1 MEAFTFLSSLRRSQA
16 LMRLLG
22 HRQTYLFEYFTVQDS
37 MVIYNKD
44 MTVWRKIE
52 RYLGGDQSIRQG
64 QLRPED
70 SWQIRELLT
79 GSLHGPMELRGIRT
93 QGEETVYE
101 VDAVPS
107 EDEAARTIYL
117 GYIRDITL
125 EKAKEKSLRQQ
136 AQRDSLTLLYNNMT
150 GKALIDQYLREKDP
164 YASCGLLV
172 IDVDFFKNVNDR
184 YGHLFGDK
192 VLQELAHLLQTLFSK
207 KDILVRAGGDE
218 FLVFLKDVDHATLL
232 NKTRQLSESVR
243 KIPFSEND
251 YCLTCSIGACF
262 LPENVSGYLYS
273 QLFENADWALYQAKE
288 NGRNQ
293 YVFCDD
299 LRRYTEST
307 PHVAHLDADGPEL
320 DTRYLHND
328 LISTAFEI
336 FEKTSRFEDAIDLF
350 LKVVGIRLQL
360 DRITILSTNIKERR
374 HTKLF
379 QWLAPKASSALADT
393 VSFTKEDFLT
403 LFQSYDE
410 NGIAVLQHD
419 NLSMYSP
426 AAQARLMQGGV
437 KTAVYTAIYN
447 EGEYQG
453 AVAYIVCGSKRFWST
468 QSRRELGE
476 LTKIITAYLTRHLA
490 ANAIDGGRIT
500 APDFDRL
507 TGLLSF
513 TRFREEVEHKI
524 VGGYAEGYQIIYCDF
539 ENFKYFNEVY
549 GYATGDKVLKEFSDL
564 LVEAVKTK
572 GESYLC
578 RIVGDQFC
586 LYLRHTPQGPDDS
599 VACFSAAFGQA
610 FSQRQALLYPEAH
623 LRVRFGIY
631 AVEPTCLSASSAI
644 DKANFARKQI
654 LSDARELVRLY
665 DKETA
670 QRQALTN
677 ELMNGLI
684 RAMEHHEFKL
694 YLQPK
699 FSLAD
704 LTVIGAEAL
713 VRWEKPDGTILYPDQ
728 FIPVLEN
735 SGRIVELDLYMLE
748 QVAAFLE
755 RNAKA
760 GRKLIP
766 IAVNASVLLAK
777 DLRNAETYSKILA
790 DHHIN
795 AALLEIELTETAAV
809 SEFDCV
815 KRLFACFQEKNMQTS
830 LDDFGAG
837 YSLLNSVV
845 DIPINTVK
853 LDRSFLT
860 RCTTNQRGLYFLQ
873 EIVNMVKGLGY
884 QVICEGIETK
894 DQVDLMRSLGCDAA
908 QGFWFSKAISTE
920 AFEQKYMTD

>member
-1 MEAFTFLSSLRRSQA
+1 MEAFLFLSSLRRSQA

-22 HRQTYLFEYFTVQDS
+22 HRQTYLFEYFTVQDT
-37 MVIYNKD
+37 MVIHNKD

-52 RYLGGDQSIRQG
+52 HYLGGDQSIRQG

-107 EDEAARTIYL
+107 EDEAAGTIYL

-299 LRRYTEST
+299 LRRYTEPT

-360 DRITILSTNIKERR
+360 DRITILSTNIKERQ

-426 AAQARLMQGGV
+426 AAQAQLMQGGV

-572 GESYLC
+572 GES
-578 RIVGDQFC
+578 
-586 LYLRHTPQGPDDS
+586 
-599 VACFSAAFGQA
+599 
-610 FSQRQALLYPEAH
+610 
-623 LRVRFGIY
+623 
-631 AVEPTCLSASSAI
+631 
-644 DKANFARKQI
+644 
-654 LSDARELVRLY
+654 
-665 DKETA
+665 
-670 QRQALTN
+670 
-677 ELMNGLI
+677 
-684 RAMEHHEFKL
+684 

-873 EIVNMVKGLGY
+873 EIVKMVKGLGY

>member
-1 MEAFTFLSSLRRSQA
+1 MEAFLFLSSLRRSQA

-22 HRQTYLFEYFTVQDS
+22 HRQTYLFEYFTVQDT
-37 MVIYNKD
+37 MVIHNKD

-52 RYLGGDQSIRQG
+52 HYLGGDQSIRQG

-107 EDEAARTIYL
+107 EDEAAGTIYL

-243 KIPFSEND
+243 KIPFSKND

-336 FEKTSRFEDAIDLF
+336 FEKTNRFEDAIDLF

-426 AAQARLMQGGV
+426 AAQAQLMQGGV

-599 VACFSAAFGQA
+599 VARFAAAFGQA
-610 FSQRQALLYPEAH
+610 FS
-623 LRVRFGIY
+623 
-631 AVEPTCLSASSAI
+631 
-644 DKANFARKQI
+644 
-654 LSDARELVRLY
+654 
-665 DKETA
+665 

-728 FIPVLEN
+728 FIPILEN

-777 DLRNAETYSKILA
+777 DLRNAETYSKILV

-920 AFEQKYMTD
+920 AFEQKYMTDRH

>member
-1 MEAFTFLSSLRRSQA
+1 MEAFSFLSNLRRSQA

-22 HRQTYLFEYFTVQDS
+22 HRQTYLFEYFTMQDT

-52 RYLGGDQSIRQG
+52 HYLGGDQSISQG

-79 GSLHGPMELRGIRT
+79 GSLHGPMELRGTGT

-107 EDEAARTIYL
+107 EDEATGTIYL
-117 GYIRDITL
+117 GYIRNITL

-207 KDILVRAGGDE
+207 KDILVRTGGDE

-299 LRRYTEST
+299 LRRYTEPT
-307 PHVAHLDADGPEL
+307 PHVAHLDAAGPEL

-379 QWLAPKASSALADT
+379 QWLAPKAFSALADT

-437 KTAVYTAIYN
+437 KTAVYTAIYS

-453 AVAYIVCGSKRFWST
+453 AVAYIVCGSKRFWTT

-524 VGGYAEGYQIIYCDF
+524 VGGYAEGYQVIYCDF

-586 LYLRHTPQGPDDS
+586 LYLRHTPRGRTTPWPALPQPL
-599 VACFSAAFGQA
+599 ARPFPSARPC
-610 FSQRQALLYPEAH
+610 STR
-623 LRVRFGIY
+623 R
-631 AVEPTCLSASSAI
+631 PTCGCVLASTPWSPPVSVPPPPSTRPTLPGSKFYRTPASWSASTTRKRPSA
-644 DKANFARKQI
+644 R
-654 LSDARELVRLY
+654 
-665 DKETA
+665 
-670 QRQALTN
+670 
-677 ELMNGLI
+677 
-684 RAMEHHEFKL
+684 
-694 YLQPK
+694 P
-699 FSLAD
+699 
-704 LTVIGAEAL
+704 
-713 VRWEKPDGTILYPDQ
+713 
-728 FIPVLEN
+728 
-735 SGRIVELDLYMLE
+735 
-748 QVAAFLE
+748 
-755 RNAKA
+755 
-760 GRKLIP
+760 
-766 IAVNASVLLAK
+766 
-777 DLRNAETYSKILA
+777 
-790 DHHIN
+790 
-795 AALLEIELTETAAV
+795 
-809 SEFDCV
+809 
-815 KRLFACFQEKNMQTS
+815 
-830 LDDFGAG
+830 
-837 YSLLNSVV
+837 
-845 DIPINTVK
+845 
-853 LDRSFLT
+853 
-860 RCTTNQRGLYFLQ
+860 
-873 EIVNMVKGLGY
+873 
-884 QVICEGIETK
+884 
-894 DQVDLMRSLGCDAA
+894 
-908 QGFWFSKAISTE
+908 
-920 AFEQKYMTD
+920 

>member
-22 HRQTYLFEYFTVQDS
+22 HRQTYLFEYFTVQDT
-37 MVIYNKD
+37 MVIHNKD

-52 RYLGGDQSIRQG
+52 HYLGGDQSIRQG

-79 GSLHGPMELRGIRT
+79 GSLHGPMEMRGIRT

-107 EDEAARTIYL
+107 EDEAAGRIYL

-426 AAQARLMQGGV
+426 AAQAQLMQG
-437 KTAVYTAIYN
+437 
-447 EGEYQG
+447 
-453 AVAYIVCGSKRFWST
+453 
-468 QSRRELGE
+468 L
-476 LTKIITAYLTRHLA
+476 HDA
-490 ANAIDGGRIT
+490 A
-500 APDFDRL
+500 L
-507 TGLLSF
+507 
-513 TRFREEVEHKI
+513 VEH
-524 VGGYAEGYQIIYCDF
+524 A
-539 ENFKYFNEVY
+539 
-549 GYATGDKVLKEFSDL
+549 AVLGVLQRL
-564 LVEAVKTK
+564 L
-572 GESYLC
+572 
-578 RIVGDQFC
+578 
-586 LYLRHTPQGPDDS
+586 
-599 VACFSAAFGQA
+599 
-610 FSQRQALLYPEAH
+610 
-623 LRVRFGIY
+623 
-631 AVEPTCLSASSAI
+631 
-644 DKANFARKQI
+644 
-654 LSDARELVRLY
+654 
-665 DKETA
+665 
-670 QRQALTN
+670 
-677 ELMNGLI
+677 
-684 RAMEHHEFKL
+684 
-694 YLQPK
+694 
-699 FSLAD
+699 
-704 LTVIGAEAL
+704 GAE
-713 VRWEKPDGTILYPDQ
+713 
-728 FIPVLEN
+728 
-735 SGRIVELDLYMLE
+735 
-748 QVAAFLE
+748 
-755 RNAKA
+755 
-760 GRKLIP
+760 
-766 IAVNASVLLAK
+766 
-777 DLRNAETYSKILA
+777 LR
-790 DHHIN
+790 
-795 AALLEIELTETAAV
+795 
-809 SEFDCV
+809 V
-815 KRLFACFQEKNMQTS
+815 KRLDLPSALQTALVAALAHDVAVFPQGFALRVGPERQQVHPVAALVVVARQLRGRDEPHAILCGMVIAV
-830 LDDFGAG
+830 LDA
-837 YSLLNSVV
+837 
-845 DIPINTVK
+845 
-853 LDRSFLT
+853 
-860 RCTTNQRGLYFLQ
+860 
-873 EIVNMVKGLGY
+873 E
-884 QVICEGIETK
+884 EGIVVRNRHGVQPHPCCHK
-894 DQVDLMRSLGCDAA
+894 GQAVDGHR
-908 QGFWFSKAISTE
+908 AIGTGRMIVKI
-920 AFEQKYMTD
+920 AGHRN

>member
-22 HRQTYLFEYFTVQDS
+22 HRQTYLFEYFTVQDT
-37 MVIYNKD
+37 MVIHNKD

-52 RYLGGDQSIRQG
+52 HYLGGDQSIRQG

-107 EDEAARTIYL
+107 EDEAAGTIYL

-307 PHVAHLDADGPEL
+307 PHVAHLDAAGPEL

-426 AAQARLMQGGV
+426 AAQAQLMQGGV

-490 ANAIDGGRIT
+490 ANAINGGRIT

-524 VGGYAEGYQIIYCDF
+524 VSGYAEGYQIIYCDF

-549 GYATGDKVLKEFSDL
+549 GYATGDKILKEFSDL

-599 VACFSAAFGQA
+599 VARFAAAFGQA
-610 FSQRQALLYPEAH
+610 FSQRQ
-623 LRVRFGIY
+623 
-631 AVEPTCLSASSAI
+631 
-644 DKANFARKQI
+644 
-654 LSDARELVRLY
+654 
-665 DKETA
+665 
-670 QRQALTN
+670 
-677 ELMNGLI
+677 
-684 RAMEHHEFKL
+684 
-694 YLQPK
+694 
-699 FSLAD
+699 
-704 LTVIGAEAL
+704 AL

-728 FIPVLEN
+728 FIPILEN

>member
-1 MEAFTFLSSLRRSQA
+1 MEPVSFLTNIRENTSL
-16 LMRLLG
+16 LELLS
-22 HRQTYLFEYFTVQDS
+22 HRKTYLFEYFTAQDT
-37 MVIYNKD
+37 MVIYQKD
-44 MTVWRKIE
+44 LTIWREIPD
-52 RYLGGDQSIRQG
+52 YLCGDWHNRQG
-64 QLRPED
+64 QLRAED
-70 SWQIRELLT
+70 SWQLRELLT
-79 GSLHGPMELRGIRT
+79 GTLHGPMELRGT
-93 QGEETVYE
+93 GPEGEEMVYE

-107 EDEAARTIYL
+107 EDDVAGTVYL
-117 GYIRDITL
+117 GYIRDISL

-164 YASCGLLV
+164 YASCALLV

-192 VLQELAHLLQTLFSK
+192 VLQELAHLLRTLFTK
-207 KDILVRAGGDE
+207 KDILVRTGGDE
-218 FLVFLKDVDHATLL
+218 FLVFLKDLDHATVL

-243 KIPFSEND
+243 KIPFAEND

-262 LPENVSGYLYS
+262 LPENVSGYLYD

-299 LRRYTEST
+299 LQRYTEPT
-307 PHVAHLDADGPEL
+307 PHVAHLEAAGPEL

-328 LISTAFEI
+328 LMSTAFEI
-336 FEKTSRFEDAIDLF
+336 FEKTNRFEDAITLF
-350 LKVVGIRLQL
+350 LKVMGIRLQL
-360 DRITILSTNIKERR
+360 DRITIVSTDIKERK
-374 HTKLF
+374 HTRQF
-379 QWLAPKASSALADT
+379 QWLAPHAAQALNES
-393 VSFTKEDFLT
+393 VHFTKEDFLT

-410 NGIAVLQHD
+410 NGTTVLQHD
-419 NLSMYSP
+419 NLSMFSP
-426 AAQARLMQGGV
+426 AAQAQLMQGGA
-437 KTAVYTAIYN
+437 KTVVYAAMYN

-453 AVAYIVCGSKRFWST
+453 AVAYVVCGSKRYWT
-468 QSRRELGE
+468 NQRRRELGE
-476 LTKIITAYLTRHLA
+476 LAKIITAYLTRHLA
-490 ANAIDGGRIT
+490 VNAIEGGRIA

-524 VGGYAEGYQIIYCDF
+524 VGGYAGGYQILYCDF
-539 ENFKYFNEVY
+539 ENFKYFNEIY
-549 GYATGDKVLKEFSDL
+549 GYATGDKLLKEFSDL
-564 LVEAVKTK
+564 LVEAVKDK

-578 RIVGDQFC
+578 RVVGDQFC
-586 LYLRHTPQGPDDS
+586 LYLCYPGQGPQGVTDFFKTLGED
-599 VACFSAAFGQA
+599 FSR
-610 FSQRQALLYPEAH
+610 RQARHYPEAY
-623 LRVRFGIY
+623 LRVRFGVYLI
-631 AVEPTCLSASSAI
+631 EPTCFSASSAI
-644 DKANFARKQI
+644 DKANFARKQV
-654 LSDARELVRLY
+654 LGDARELVRLY
-665 DKETA
+665 DQQMAT
-670 QRQALTN
+670 QQALTN

-684 RAMEHHEFKL
+684 RAMDNHEFKL

-699 FSLAD
+699 FSLTD
-704 LTVIGAEAL
+704 LSILGAEAL
-713 VRWEKPDGTILYPDQ
+713 VRWEKPDGTVLFPDQ
-728 FIPVLEN
+728 FIPILEN

-777 DLRNAETYSKILA
+777 DLSNADTYSKILA
-790 DHHIN
+790 DHNIN
-795 AALLEIELTETAAV
+795 AELLEIELTETAAV

-837 YSLLNSVV
+837 YSVLNSVV

-860 RCTTNQRGLYFLQ
+860 RCTSNQRGLYFLR
-873 EIVNMVKGLGY
+873 EIVCMVKGLGY
-884 QVICEGIETK
+884 QVICEGIETRE
-894 DQVDLMRSLGCDAA
+894 QVDLMRSLGCDGA
-908 QGFWFSKAISTE
+908 QGYWFSKAIAAE
-920 AFEQKYMTD
+920 EFEQKYL

>member
-22 HRQTYLFEYFTVQDS
+22 HRQTYLFEYFTVQDT
-37 MVIYNKD
+37 MVIHNKD

-52 RYLGGDQSIRQG
+52 HYLGGDQSIRQG

-107 EDEAARTIYL
+107 EDEAAGTIYL

-184 YGHLFGDK
+184 YGHLFGNK

-350 LKVVGIRLQL
+350 LKIVGIRLQL

-426 AAQARLMQGGV
+426 AAQAQLMQGGV

-453 AVAYIVCGSKRFWST
+453 AVAYIVCGSKRFWTT

-500 APDFDRL
+500 APDFDWL

-524 VGGYAEGYQIIYCDF
+524 VSGYAEGYQIIYCDF

-564 LVEAVKTK
+564 LVEAVKNK

-586 LYLRHTPQGPDDS
+586 
-599 VACFSAAFGQA
+599 
-610 FSQRQALLYPEAH
+610 
-623 LRVRFGIY
+623 
-631 AVEPTCLSASSAI
+631 
-644 DKANFARKQI
+644 
-654 LSDARELVRLY
+654 
-665 DKETA
+665 
-670 QRQALTN
+670 
-677 ELMNGLI
+677 
-684 RAMEHHEFKL
+684 L

-920 AFEQKYMTD
+920 AFEEKYMTD

>member
-22 HRQTYLFEYFTVQDS
+22 HRQTYLFEYFTVQDT
-37 MVIYNKD
+37 MIIHNKD

-52 RYLGGDQSIRQG
+52 HYLGGDQSIRQG

-70 SWQIRELLT
+70 SWQMRELLT
-79 GSLHGPMELRGIRT
+79 GSLHGPMELRSTKT

-107 EDEAARTIYL
+107 EDEAAGRIYL

-207 KDILVRAGGDE
+207 IDILVRAGGDE

-299 LRRYTEST
+299 LRRYTEPT

-379 QWLAPKASSALADT
+379 QWLAPQG
-393 VSFTKEDFLT
+393 FL
-403 LFQSYDE
+403 
-410 NGIAVLQHD
+410 
-419 NLSMYSP
+419 
-426 AAQARLMQGGV
+426 
-437 KTAVYTAIYN
+437 
-447 EGEYQG
+447 
-453 AVAYIVCGSKRFWST
+453 C
-468 QSRRELGE
+468 
-476 LTKIITAYLTRHLA
+476 
-490 ANAIDGGRIT
+490 
-500 APDFDRL
+500 
-507 TGLLSF
+507 
-513 TRFREEVEHKI
+513 
-524 VGGYAEGYQIIYCDF
+524 
-539 ENFKYFNEVY
+539 
-549 GYATGDKVLKEFSDL
+549 
-564 LVEAVKTK
+564 
-572 GESYLC
+572 
-578 RIVGDQFC
+578 
-586 LYLRHTPQGPDDS
+586 
-599 VACFSAAFGQA
+599 
-610 FSQRQALLYPEAH
+610 
-623 LRVRFGIY
+623 
-631 AVEPTCLSASSAI
+631 
-644 DKANFARKQI
+644 
-654 LSDARELVRLY
+654 
-665 DKETA
+665 
-670 QRQALTN
+670 
-677 ELMNGLI
+677 
-684 RAMEHHEFKL
+684 
-694 YLQPK
+694 
-699 FSLAD
+699 
-704 LTVIGAEAL
+704 
-713 VRWEKPDGTILYPDQ
+713 
-728 FIPVLEN
+728 
-735 SGRIVELDLYMLE
+735 
-748 QVAAFLE
+748 
-755 RNAKA
+755 A
-760 GRKLIP
+760 GRYGQL
-766 IAVNASVLLAK
+766 
-777 DLRNAETYSKILA
+777 Y
-790 DHHIN
+790 
-795 AALLEIELTETAAV
+795 
-809 SEFDCV
+809 
-815 KRLFACFQEKNMQTS
+815 
-830 LDDFGAG
+830 
-837 YSLLNSVV
+837 
-845 DIPINTVK
+845 
-853 LDRSFLT
+853 
-860 RCTTNQRGLYFLQ
+860 QRG
-873 EIVNMVKGLGY
+873 
-884 QVICEGIETK
+884 
-894 DQVDLMRSLGCDAA
+894 
-908 QGFWFSKAISTE
+908 FSHPLSKL
-920 AFEQKYMTD
+920 

>member
-1 MEAFTFLSSLRRSQA
+1 MEAFLFLSSLRRSQA

-22 HRQTYLFEYFTVQDS
+22 HRQTYLFEYFTVQDT
-37 MVIYNKD
+37 MVIHNKD

-52 RYLGGDQSIRQG
+52 HYLGGDQSIRQG

-107 EDEAARTIYL
+107 EDEAAGTIYL

-336 FEKTSRFEDAIDLF
+336 FEKTSRFEDAID
-350 LKVVGIRLQL
+350 
-360 DRITILSTNIKERR
+360 
-374 HTKLF
+374 
-379 QWLAPKASSALADT
+379 
-393 VSFTKEDFLT
+393 
-403 LFQSYDE
+403 
-410 NGIAVLQHD
+410 
-419 NLSMYSP
+419 
-426 AAQARLMQGGV
+426 
-437 KTAVYTAIYN
+437 
-447 EGEYQG
+447 
-453 AVAYIVCGSKRFWST
+453 
-468 QSRRELGE
+468 
-476 LTKIITAYLTRHLA
+476 
-490 ANAIDGGRIT
+490 GGRIT

-599 VACFSAAFGQA
+599 VARFAAAFGQA

-670 QRQALTN
+670 QRQTLTN

-728 FIPVLEN
+728 FIPILEN

-837 YSLLNSVV
+837 YSLLTSVV

-920 AFEQKYMTD
+920 AFEQKYMTN

>member
-1 MEAFTFLSSLRRSQA
+1 MEAFSFLSSLRRSQA

-22 HRQTYLFEYFTVQDS
+22 HRQTYLFEYFTVQDT

-52 RYLGGDQSIRQG
+52 HYLGGDQSIRQG

-107 EDEAARTIYL
+107 EDEAAGTIYL

-299 LRRYTEST
+299 LRHYTEST

-320 DTRYLHND
+320 DTRYLHPPPSRS
-328 LISTAFEI
+328 LKRPVVLRMPSTSSSRSSASAYSWTASPSSPP
-336 FEKTSRFEDAIDLF
+336 TSRS
-350 LKVVGIRLQL
+350 GGTPSSSSGWPPR
-360 DRITILSTNIKERR
+360 
-374 HTKLF
+374 
-379 QWLAPKASSALADT
+379 ASSALADT

-426 AAQARLMQGGV
+426 AAQAQLMQGGV

-524 VGGYAEGYQIIYCDF
+524 VGGYAEGYQVIYCDF

-599 VACFSAAFGQA
+599 VARFAAAFGQA

-631 AVEPTCLSASSAI
+631 AVEPTCPSASSAI

-670 QRQALTN
+670 QRQTLTN

-728 FIPVLEN
+728 FIPILEN

>member
-1 MEAFTFLSSLRRSQA
+1 MEAFLFLSSLRRSQA

-52 RYLGGDQSIRQG
+52 HYLGGDQSIRQG

-70 SWQIRELLT
+70 SWQMRELLT
-79 GSLHGPMELRGIRT
+79 GSLHGPMELRSTRT

-107 EDEAARTIYL
+107 EDEAAGRIYL

-336 FEKTSRFEDAIDLF
+336 FEKTSRFEA
-350 LKVVGIRLQL
+350 
-360 DRITILSTNIKERR
+360 
-374 HTKLF
+374 
-379 QWLAPKASSALADT
+379 
-393 VSFTKEDFLT
+393 
-403 LFQSYDE
+403 
-410 NGIAVLQHD
+410 
-419 NLSMYSP
+419 
-426 AAQARLMQGGV
+426 
-437 KTAVYTAIYN
+437 
-447 EGEYQG
+447 
-453 AVAYIVCGSKRFWST
+453 
-468 QSRRELGE
+468 
-476 LTKIITAYLTRHLA
+476 
-490 ANAIDGGRIT
+490 AIDGGRIT

-513 TRFREEVEHKI
+513 TRFRE
-524 VGGYAEGYQIIYCDF
+524 
-539 ENFKYFNEVY
+539 
-549 GYATGDKVLKEFSDL
+549 
-564 LVEAVKTK
+564 
-572 GESYLC
+572 
-578 RIVGDQFC
+578 
-586 LYLRHTPQGPDDS
+586 
-599 VACFSAAFGQA
+599 
-610 FSQRQALLYPEAH
+610 
-623 LRVRFGIY
+623 
-631 AVEPTCLSASSAI
+631 
-644 DKANFARKQI
+644 
-654 LSDARELVRLY
+654 
-665 DKETA
+665 
-670 QRQALTN
+670 
-677 ELMNGLI
+677 
-684 RAMEHHEFKL
+684 
-694 YLQPK
+694 
-699 FSLAD
+699 
-704 LTVIGAEAL
+704 
-713 VRWEKPDGTILYPDQ
+713 
-728 FIPVLEN
+728 
-735 SGRIVELDLYMLE
+735 
-748 QVAAFLE
+748 
-755 RNAKA
+755 
-760 GRKLIP
+760 
-766 IAVNASVLLAK
+766 
-777 DLRNAETYSKILA
+777 
-790 DHHIN
+790 
-795 AALLEIELTETAAV
+795 
-809 SEFDCV
+809 
-815 KRLFACFQEKNMQTS
+815 
-830 LDDFGAG
+830 
-837 YSLLNSVV
+837 
-845 DIPINTVK
+845 
-853 LDRSFLT
+853 
-860 RCTTNQRGLYFLQ
+860 
-873 EIVNMVKGLGY
+873 
-884 QVICEGIETK
+884 
-894 DQVDLMRSLGCDAA
+894 
-908 QGFWFSKAISTE
+908 
-920 AFEQKYMTD
+920 

>member
-37 MVIYNKD
+37 MVIHNKD

-52 RYLGGDQSIRQG
+52 HYLGGDRSISQG

-70 SWQIRELLT
+70 SWQMRELLT
-79 GSLHGPMELRGIRT
+79 GSLHGPMELRGTKT

-107 EDEAARTIYL
+107 EDKAAGTIYL

-150 GKALIDQYLREKDP
+150 GKSLIDQYLREKDP
-164 YASCGLLV
+164 YASCGLLA

-192 VLQELAHLLQTLFSK
+192 VLQELAHLLRTLFSK

-307 PHVAHLDADGPEL
+307 PHVAHLDAAGPEL

-379 QWLAPKASSALADT
+379 QWLAPKAFSALADT

-426 AAQARLMQGGV
+426 AAQAHAG
-437 KTAVYTAIYN
+437 
-447 EGEYQG
+447 
-453 AVAYIVCGSKRFWST
+453 
-468 QSRRELGE
+468 RRQDRGLH
-476 LTKIITAYLTRHLA
+476 RHLQRRRVSR
-490 ANAIDGGRIT
+490 GRGLH
-500 APDFDRL
+500 RL
-507 TGLLSF
+507 
-513 TRFREEVEHKI
+513 R
-524 VGGYAEGYQIIYCDF
+524 Q
-539 ENFKYFNEVY
+539 
-549 GYATGDKVLKEFSDL
+549 
-564 LVEAVKTK
+564 
-572 GESYLC
+572 
-578 RIVGDQFC
+578 
-586 LYLRHTPQGPDDS
+586 
-599 VACFSAAFGQA
+599 
-610 FSQRQALLYPEAH
+610 QALLDHPEPPGA
-623 LRVRFGIY
+623 G
-631 AVEPTCLSASSAI
+631 
-644 DKANFARKQI
+644 
-654 LSDARELVRLY
+654 
-665 DKETA
+665 
-670 QRQALTN
+670 
-677 ELMNGLI
+677 G
-684 RAMEHHEFKL
+684 
-694 YLQPK
+694 
-699 FSLAD
+699 AD
-704 LTVIGAEAL
+704 
-713 VRWEKPDGTILYPDQ
+713 Q
-728 FIPVLEN
+728 
-735 SGRIVELDLYMLE
+735 
-748 QVAAFLE
+748 
-755 RNAKA
+755 
-760 GRKLIP
+760 
-766 IAVNASVLLAK
+766 
-777 DLRNAETYSKILA
+777 
-790 DHHIN
+790 DHHRLPHPPPGRQRHRRRPHHR
-795 AALLEIELTETAAV
+795 AGLRPAHGPALLHPLPGGSGAQDRE
-809 SEFDCV
+809 
-815 KRLFACFQEKNMQTS
+815 RL
-830 LDDFGAG
+830 
-837 YSLLNSVV
+837 
-845 DIPINTVK
+845 
-853 LDRSFLT
+853 R
-860 RCTTNQRGLYFLQ
+860 RGLPDHL
-873 EIVNMVKGLGY
+873 LR
-884 QVICEGIETK
+884 
-894 DQVDLMRSLGCDAA
+894 L
-908 QGFWFSKAISTE
+908 
-920 AFEQKYMTD
+920 

>member
-37 MVIYNKD
+37 MVIHNKD

-52 RYLGGDQSIRQG
+52 HYLGGDQSIRQG

-107 EDEAARTIYL
+107 EDEAAGRIYL

-150 GKALIDQYLREKDP
+150 GKTLIDQYLREKDP

-299 LRRYTEST
+299 LRRYIEST
-307 PHVAHLDADGPEL
+307 PHVAHLDAAGPEL

-379 QWLAPKASSALADT
+379 QWLAPKAFSALADT

-468 QSRRELGE
+468 QSRRELRE

-599 VACFSAAFGQA
+599 VARFAAAFGQA
-610 FSQRQALLYPEAH
+610 FS
-623 LRVRFGIY
+623 
-631 AVEPTCLSASSAI
+631 
-644 DKANFARKQI
+644 
-654 LSDARELVRLY
+654 
-665 DKETA
+665 

-795 AALLEIELTETAAV
+795 TALLEIELTETAAV

-920 AFEQKYMTD
+920 AFEEKYMTD

>member
-1 MEAFTFLSSLRRSQA
+1 MEAFSFLSSLRRSQA

-22 HRQTYLFEYFTVQDS
+22 HRQTYLFEYFTLQDT

-52 RYLGGDQSIRQG
+52 HYLGGDQSVIQG

-93 QGEETVYE
+93 QGEEMVYE

-107 EDEAARTIYL
+107 EDEAAGRIYL
-117 GYIRDITL
+117 GYIRNITL

-207 KDILVRAGGDE
+207 KDILVRTGGDE

-299 LRRYTEST
+299 LRRYIEST
-307 PHVAHLDADGPEL
+307 PHVAHLDAAGPEL

-379 QWLAPKASSALADT
+379 QWLAPKAFSALADT

-453 AVAYIVCGSKRFWST
+453 AVAYIVCGSKRFWTT

-524 VGGYAEGYQIIYCDF
+524 VGGYAEGYQVIYCDF

-549 GYATGDKVLKEFSDL
+549 GYATGDKILKEFSDL

-599 VACFSAAFGQA
+599 VARFAAAFGQA
-610 FSQRQALLYPEAH
+610 FSQRQAL
-623 LRVRFGIY
+623 
-631 AVEPTCLSASSAI
+631 
-644 DKANFARKQI
+644 
-654 LSDARELVRLY
+654 
-665 DKETA
+665 
-670 QRQALTN
+670 TN
-677 ELMNGLI
+677 ELMNGLL

-728 FIPVLEN
+728 FIPILEN

-920 AFEQKYMTD
+920 AFEQKYMTDRH